1 MLAKQA
7 KISVNDKPS
16 NWSDDSVDF
25 INKLLIRKHNQR
37 LGNDKPGSA
46 KNHPWFNGYDWKN
59 LNDKKITSPFQGIVN
74 NYNLENR

>member
-7 KISVNDKPS
+7 KIGVNDKPN

-37 LGNDKPGSA
+37 LGNDKPGVA
-46 KNHPWFNGYDWKN
+46 KSHPWFNGYDWKS
-59 LNDKKITSPFQGIVN
+59 LYERKTVSPFYGIVISHN
-74 NYNLENR
+74 IENR